1 MTKKLSLRAMPAA
14 FALLPILAVLA
25 APPRATAQG
34 PAWPPIE
41 TADSKM
47 KDCPQQP
54 GAPAVILYREEIT
67 DVTTRTTTVFR
78 RLKILTAAGLDRANI
93 EIPFI
98 AGYTDIDKIEARV
111 VPPEGPAREFGG
123 QIFEKTAIRVRK
135 MRVAVKTFA
144 LPDVEVGSI
153 IDYRYEVKHR
163 KSGSSAKEELDEL
176 MTGLG
181 EQEARPEEG
190 GFTERKEPR
199 AIAIGR
205 WQVQENLFTKKAKF
219 SYTNKITLIQFL
231 LGGGWRLAW
240 ASVGMPTGAPKIG
253 LGSADLEISDI
264 PAFDAEDYMIP
275 EEMLR
280 MSVDLFYFDGEV
292 KNGDEFW
299 KLESADWQKGVEGFI
314 GKPAKLE
321 GRARGIVGDATEPL
335 DRLKRIYES
344 VQGLRHLSY
353 EKGLTRAQRK
363 ERKIKD
369 NRSVLDVLE
378 RGYGLRSDVTR
389 TFVALA
395 QAAGFA
401 AEVIRVAARD
411 NKLFRKDFLSFSDQ
425 LDSELALVEVGGRKY
440 LLDPAT
446 PFCPFGLAHWSRTN
460 TTAVRFS
467 DAPPAFFTTPYF
479 PPDMALTQRE
489 VALDLEPGGG
499 LRGSVKTTYTGQEA
513 LVRRLD
519 NLGGDDT
526 ARKEALEKEMTDIL
540 PAGSAA
546 TLTKVED
553 FDSSSPAL
561 IAHYDVVI
569 PGLGTSAG
577 DKTLLPV
584 SPLLGPGRYPFRH
597 AERRHSVF
605 FPYPFREFDDI
616 VITLP
621 EGLAVEVRPEPRK
634 NQDDFSS
641 YSLACAL
648 EAPNKLHVQRDLAI
662 KKVFHPVERYTALK
676 AFFDTVRTIDEEQ
689 IVLARVPGVRLTERP
704 H

>member
-1 MTKKLSLRAMPAA
+1 MTRKRSRRALPAA
-14 FALLPILAVLA
+14 FALMTILAVP
-25 APPRATAQG
+25 APGRRAVAQE
-34 PAWPPIE
+34 PSWPPIM
-41 TADSKM
+41 TADSEM
-47 KDCPQQP
+47 KDCPHQP

-67 DVTTRTTTVFR
+67 DVTTRTTSVFR
-78 RLKILTAAGLDRANI
+78 RLKILTDAGLDRANI
-93 EIPFI
+93 EIPYI
-98 AGYTDIDKIEARV
+98 AGYSEIAGIEARV

-123 QIFEKTAIRVRK
+123 QIFEKTALRVRK

-153 IDYRYEVKHR
+153 IDTRYEVRHR
-163 KSGSSAKEELDEL
+163 KSGSSAKEKLDEIL
-176 MTGLG
+176 TGLG
-181 EQEARPEEG
+181 ELEARPEEG

-205 WQVQENLFTKKAKF
+205 WRVQEDLFTKKAKF
-219 SYTNKITLIQFL
+219 AYTNKMTLIQFL
-231 LGGGWRLAW
+231 LSGGWRLAW
-240 ASVGMPTGAPKIG
+240 ASVGMPTGAPRIG
-253 LGSADLEISDI
+253 LASAQLEVSDI

-280 MSVDLFYFDGEV
+280 MSVDLFYIHGLVENGE
-292 KNGDEFW
+292 EFW
-299 KLESADWQKGVEGFI
+299 KLESADWQKGVERFM

-321 GRARGIVGDATEPL
+321 GRTRGIVGDATEPL
-335 DRLKRIYES
+335 DRLKRIYAS

-353 EKGLTRAQRK
+353 EKGLTRAERK

-369 NRSVLDVLE
+369 NRSVADVLE

-395 QAAGFA
+395 RAAGFA
-401 AEVIRVAARD
+401 AEVIRVAACD
-411 NKLFRKDFLSFSDQ
+411 NKLFRKDYLSFSEQ
-425 LDSELALVEVGGRKY
+425 LDSELALVEVGGRNY

-467 DAPPAFFTTPYF
+467 DAPPAFFTTPHF

-519 NLGGDDT
+519 NLGSDDT
-526 ARKEALEKEMTDIL
+526 TRKEAFEKEMTDIL

-553 FDSSSPAL
+553 IDRSAPAL
-561 IAHYDVVI
+561 IVRYDIVI

-577 DKTLLPV
+577 DRTLLPV

-597 AERRHSVF
+597 AERRHSVY

-648 EAPNKLHVQRDLAI
+648 VAPNKLHIQRDLVV
-662 KKVFHPVERYTALK
+662 KKIFHPVERYAALK
-676 AFFDTVRTIDEEQ
+676 AFFDTARSVDEGQ
-689 IVLARVPGVRLTERP
+689 IVLTRAPGVRLTEP
-704 H
+704 HQ